1 MVKAPNPYIHA
12 MKKWLI
18 ILPLIGGFFTSH
30 AAPSN
35 DKKLTVLSYNI
46 QMLPRWIAHLEH
58 GPVKRARLIPTK
70 LIADNIDILVFQ
82 EAFDK
87 HCMKLIKNELQAYY
101 PYSVGPANDKKFGFK
116 LNSGVMIFSKQP
128 LKILD
133 MVDFTE
139 CEKEDC
145 FARKGALLVETEWEG
160 QRLQIMG
167 THMEAG
173 GSQTLKAGQYLEIAA
188 MMRKHQQANVPQLL
202 AGDFNIRK
210 GSVLYEAMLATFDMK
225 DGDISGDLQYT
236 TDGLLN
242 DMKGYDP
249 EDRKVIDFIFY
260 KANGILPT
268 YISREIKQY
277 RQTWNKEKQDLSDH
291 QAVLLTLQF

>member
-1 MVKAPNPYIHA
+1 
-12 MKKWLI
+12 MKKWFFI
-18 ILPLIGGFFTSH
+18 FPILLVFLGSGATPASEKNL
-30 AAPSN
+30 
-35 DKKLTVLSYNI
+35 KVLSYNI
-46 QMLPRWIAHLEH
+46 QMLPRWIAHLGH
-58 GPVKRARLIPTK
+58 GPIKRAKLIPQK
-70 LIADNIDILVFQ
+70 LIADSIDILVFQ

-87 HCMKLIKNELQAYY
+87 RCMRLIKKELEPFY
-101 PYSVGPANDKKFGFK
+101 PYVAGPANDRKFSIK
-116 LNSGVMIFSKQP
+116 LNSGVMIFSKKP

-133 MVDFTE
+133 SVDFTE

-145 FARKGALLVETEWEG
+145 FARKGALLAETEWEG
-160 QRLQIMG
+160 RRLQIMG

-210 GSVLYEAMLATFDMK
+210 GSLLYEAMLATFGMN
-225 DGDISGDLQYT
+225 DGAISGDLQFT
-236 TDGLLN
+236 ADGLLN
-242 DMKGYDP
+242 DMKGYNP

-260 KANGILPT
+260 KANGIIPA
-268 YISREIKQY
+268 YINREIKQY
-277 RQTWNKEKQDLSDH
+277 RQAWNKEKKDLSDH